1 MQFCAHAAE
10 TQSCGDG
17 SMGTPEAGAVAR
29 DHVTWAG
36 EEDASKPRTEEWVE
50 VSEWGGSEDQC
61 VQNGKEHEPNPE
73 VRRECGIFRDVC
85 VDGGTP
91 SEALSS
97 DE

>member
-1 MQFCAHAAE
+1 M
-10 TQSCGDG
+10 
-17 SMGTPEAGAVAR
+17 AR

-50 VSEWGGSEDQC
+50 VSEWGGSKDQC
-61 VQNGKEHEPNPE
+61 AQNGKEHEPNPE

-85 VDGGTP
+85 VWMGARHRRP
-91 SEALSS
+91 YLLMNEHVSECV